1 MDSLINKVYSCNLTL
16 VDKYVNAIVVVVV
29 VVVDDHLHH
38 HHLQSLQL

>member
-29 VVVDDHLHH
+29 VDDHLHH